1 MTPDLQSSLLTS
13 VTSRANK
20 LWLVCDRGVPFRWQG
35 APRRSRLAF
44 LIEGEGLFVSD
55 ICTCPSCVAVRL
67 MHKPVDSTA
76 AILNA
81 IVDYIDQDK
90 NRLSEEARQ
99 ALARV
104 NGAVARQDKRFK

>member
-1 MTPDLQSSLLTS
+1 
-13 VTSRANK
+13 
-20 LWLVCDRGVPFRWQG
+20 
-35 APRRSRLAF
+35 
-44 LIEGEGLFVSD
+44 
-55 ICTCPSCVAVRL
+55 